1 MEILLFL
8 MTLSDGWIKFST
20 HDTFN
25 ECNEV
30 KELIVYDER
39 IEGLCCM
46 PTLSECVEA
55 KESKQMDGAA
65 LDELG

>member
-1 MEILLFL
+1 MEVLLFL
-8 MTLSDGWIKFST
+8 MTLSDGWIKFSA
-20 HDTFN
+20 HNTFS

-55 KESKQMDGAA
+55 KENKTMDSVA